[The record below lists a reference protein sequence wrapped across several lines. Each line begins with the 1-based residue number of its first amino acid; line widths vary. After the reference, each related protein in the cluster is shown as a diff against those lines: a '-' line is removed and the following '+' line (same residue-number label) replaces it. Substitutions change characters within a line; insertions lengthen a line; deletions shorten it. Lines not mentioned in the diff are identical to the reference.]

1 MGQMLKYITIPLLMA
16 VFFLTCHGN
25 CDVNYKA
32 MKIKGKLF
40 NLEVADTQEKREAG
54 LSGRALKENEGM
66 LFVFEKPCRPAFWMK
81 GVLEPLDIVWID
93 DEKKVVGVLERLP
106 VCRGED
112 YDIYRPSSNISYAIE
127 LKGGTAKN
135 IGLKVGDNIEL

>member
-16 VFFLTCHGN
+16 AFFLTCHGN
-25 CDVNYKA
+25 CDVNYKT

-40 NLEVADTQEKREAG
+40 RLEVADTREEREAG
-54 LSGRALKENEGM
+54 LSGRALKQDEGM

-81 GVLEPLDIVWID
+81 GVLEPLDIIWID
-93 DEKKVVGVLERLP
+93 DENKIIGVLERLP

-112 YDIYRPSSNISYAIE
+112 CDIYRPSSNISYAIE
-127 LKGGTAKN
+127 LKGGTSGTLKLK
-135 IGLKVGDNIEL
+135 IGQVLDI

>member
-25 CDVNYKA
+25 CDVNYKT
-32 MKIKGKLF
+32 MKIKGRLF
-40 NLEVADTQEKREAG
+40 KLEVADTREEREAG
-54 LSGRALKENEGM
+54 LSGRALKESEGM

-93 DEKKVVGVLERLP
+93 DEKKVVGVLERLS

-127 LKGGTAKN
+127 LKGGTS
-135 IGLKVGDNIEL
+135 GSLKLKAGQVLDI